1 MDDPCSKCYRTCP
14 ACGGKKQLWQ
24 WDMMKYAWCYQCGG
38 FGKQSRSGNCGTS
51 STCKLLARYIE
62 SDEYKKQERERKEQL
77 KKDTEIRI
85 KRENYC
91 YDCDTKMNTDTRI
104 YVGDIDYFKTYRC
117 HRCQKKLDDEE
128 EKKYLEIRQK
138 IGIVYCACGH
148 KLDDSEVWTHSVDS
162 TFSLHCKCG
171 RRGHNEKELRSS
183 LSYEEVRKLEEKI
196 KEIVQKLFDYR
207 YGYGKTS
214 NGLQSI
220 LDRSV
225 TELQKIA
232 DNPSVSYDIRS
243 RALKKIE
250 DIKYSVGK
258 EIEEMKL

>member
-1 MDDPCSKCYRTCP
+1 MDDPCLNCYRTCP

-117 HRCQKKLDDEE
+117 HRCQKKLDDEKRRKE
-128 EKKYLEIRQK
+128 NNTREK
-138 IGIVYCACGH
+138 IGSVHCACGH
-148 KLDDSEVWTHSVDS
+148 KLISSEISVNIDES
-162 TFSLHCKCG
+162 SVFLFCKKCG
-171 RRGHNEKELRSS
+171 RTGSNIKELESS
-183 LSYEEVRKLEEKI
+183 LTRNELEQQRKKA
-196 KEIVQKLFDYR
+196 
-207 YGYGKTS
+207 KTS
-214 NGLQSI
+214 SNLN
-220 LDRSV
+220 
-225 TELQKIA
+225 ELIRLRDTSPDYKTSSTAEDTIHSLAVWSKYYCSRCGGIA
-232 DNPSVSYDIRS
+232 
-243 RALKKIE
+243 
-250 DIKYSVGK
+250 
-258 EIEEMKL
+258 